1 MGLALRK
8 ADDAT
13 RFTDSLRVRCPPAL
27 PVAIDKAA
35 SRHLMT
41 SSEYIRRSVID
52 RQKAD
57 GIEPVWADNS
67 PQDGRLL
74 CQ

>member
-8 ADDAT
+8 STDAAS
-13 RFTDSLRVRCPPAL
+13 RFTDSIRIRCPASL

-35 SRHLMT
+35 SRHLMS

-52 RQKAD
+52 RLVSE
-57 GIEPVWADNS
+57 GIEVA
-67 PQDGRLL
+67 QVGGA
-74 CQ
+74 